1 MKNIQDSCQFSQEWM
16 SQKISAKVVQSSEK
30 LQKTQELHLQ
40 LYKPQLNVKVQK
52 KTEQLWVTWKG
63 CVVREKYLKKQD

>member
-1 MKNIQDSCQFSQEWM
+1 M
-16 SQKISAKVVQSSEK
+16 SQNISAKVMQSSEK

-52 KTEQLWVTWKG
+52 KTEQLWGAWKG
-63 CVVREKYLKKQD
+63 CVVREKVSEETRLEQKLTSGWQ